1 MVDRPDT
8 APPIPQLPFNKGP
21 STSPVSPEKFA
32 PTWVRTRGGW
42 TLSVW
47 ATEPVD
53 GLAIQVTPWRAES
66 KSKLEWHLAI
76 LHAPSGFIVVSTR
89 TGGTMPIDCSPK
101 VLKTITA
108 LRDALLKVGAW
119 TAEEPSIDRDAVA
132 ALLVEYLPALPM
144 WRAWKHPRKV
154 GDVLDCKWF
163 ESEKTARAW
172 VEGEQWWAIDHWTMP
187 PEGLR
192 WNAYAGLID
201 LARVRFGDLP
211 DGCASVSWMAHG
223 LEYKASKGEQVA
235 QRTFW
240 FGGDPVVR
248 LGLIGRAWREARSF
262 GILPTGEVDP
272 SALMAVELGLL
283 REAGAGLGQRWVPT
297 LRGLLLMARHARATQ
312 EPAALETTRAALKSW
327 RVARRADLQR
337 RDGKPSGLE
346 HERFAAFCHLL
357 GCIRRDSLTI
367 AAGAPRWELGG
378 EDNASRYAGKLT
390 VLSNDRGVACL
401 LIDHA
406 LGYMFLTL
414 RTANVVSW
422 APGSALMAARIPDP
436 TDRGPDGRPR
446 YGDTISTLLEHRA
459 RDWAENY
466 AAALRDTDV
475 S

>member
-1 MVDRPDT
+1 MKPET

-21 STSPVSPEKFA
+21 STPPVSPEKFA
-32 PTWVRTRGGW
+32 PTWVRTRDGW

-53 GLAIQVTPWRAES
+53 GLAIQVTPWRAEP

-76 LHAPSGFIVVSTR
+76 LHAPTGFVVVSTR

-101 VLKTITA
+101 MLKNITA

-201 LARVRFGDLP
+201 LARVRLGELP
-211 DGCASVSWMAHG
+211 DGCREVMWLAHG
-223 LEYKASKGEQVA
+223 IEYKTTRQVRGPIT
-235 QRTFW
+235 QRFPQLL
-240 FGGDPVVR
+240 DDVVR
-248 LGLIGRAWREARSF
+248 FVKGRAWAEARQF
-262 GILPTGEVDP
+262 GISPTGEVDP
-272 SALMAVELGLL
+272 HALFAVDAGLL
-283 REAGAGLGQRWVPT
+283 REVGAGLGRRWVPT

-312 EPAALETTRAALKSW
+312 EPGALETTRAALKSW
-327 RVARRADLQR
+327 RSARRADLQR

-357 GCIRRDSLTI
+357 ACIRRDSLAT

-390 VLSNDRGVACL
+390 VLSNDRRVACL
-401 LIDHA
+401 FIDHA

>member
-1 MVDRPDT
+1 MKPET
-8 APPIPQLPFNKGP
+8 TPPIPQLPFNKGP
-21 STSPVSPEKFA
+21 STPPVSPEKFA
-32 PTWVRTRGGW
+32 PTWVRTRDGW

-53 GLAIQVTPWRAES
+53 GLAIQVTPWRAEP

-76 LHAPSGFIVVSTR
+76 LHAPTGFVVVSTR

-101 VLKTITA
+101 VLKNITA

-132 ALLVEYLPALPM
+132 ALLAEYLPALPM

-192 WNAYAGLID
+192 WNAYAGPID
-201 LARVRFGDLP
+201 LARVRFGELP
-211 DGCASVSWMAHG
+211 DGCREVMWRAHG
-223 LEYKASKGEQVA
+223 IEYKTTRQVRGPIT
-235 QRTFW
+235 QRFPQLL
-240 FGGDPVVR
+240 DDVVR
-248 LGLIGRAWREARSF
+248 FVKGRAWAEARQF
-262 GILPTGEVDP
+262 GISPTGEVDP
-272 SALMAVELGLL
+272 HALFVVDAGLL
-283 REAGAGLGQRWVPT
+283 REVGAGLGRRWVPT

-327 RVARRADLQR
+327 RSARRADLQR

-346 HERFAAFCHLL
+346 RERFDAFCHLL
-357 GCIRRDSLTI
+357 GCIRRDSLAT

-378 EDNASRYAGKLT
+378 EDNAGRYVGKLT

-401 LIDHA
+401 FIDHA

-466 AAALRDTDV
+466 AAALREV
-475 S
+475 V